1 MDKAAEKEQHRRHF
15 SRREFVKAS
24 ALTVGAAGVSFVGGP
39 VPAQAA
45 DKPKGVPLSMAR
57 YRFDR
62 TKALIDGRVKV
73 EGCDMQFSELL
84 VIANFP
90 VASVQAQECIYPD

>member
-1 MDKAAEKEQHRRHF
+1 VDKAAEKEQHRRHF

-45 DKPKGVPLSMAR
+45 DKPKDTGSAVPLLSSTGA
-57 YRFDR
+57 
-62 TKALIDGRVKV
+62 
-73 EGCDMQFSELL
+73 MQ
-84 VIANFP
+84 
-90 VASVQAQECIYPD
+90 